1 MFDSVLVANRGEIAC
16 RIIRTC
22 RRLGLRTIAVFSTAD
37 ADARHV
43 ALADERHCVGPAEAA
58 GSYLNAEAIVEA
70 ALAHG
75 AAAIHPGYGFL
86 SEKAVLPELCAHRNL
101 VWIGPSARCIELM
114 GSKIEAKR
122 IARAAGVPTVPG
134 YDGPEQ
140 SATRLRSEAIAIGYP
155 VLIKASAGGGGKGM
169 RRVDKPEDFAA
180 ALDLAR
186 REAAAAFG
194 DDRVLLEKYI
204 ARPRH
209 LEVQLAGDRH
219 GNLVHL
225 FERECSIQRN
235 YQKVI
240 EEAPAAHLHRAIR
253 ERLLDAA
260 LTLGRAIGYDSL
272 GTVEFILDADGGE
285 EPYFLEMNTRL
296 QVEHPVTEAV
306 TGLDLVEL
314 QIRCA
319 AGEPLPVAQED
330 VHVQGAAIEAR
341 VNAED
346 PAAGFRPELGR
357 VVAYREP
364 DGEGVRVDSGLR
376 PGAEVTP
383 YYDSMLVKVIAF
395 GNSRGIAAR
404 RLAAALDR
412 FVILGVG
419 TNRAFLR
426 ALVTHTAF
434 EATAL
439 STRFIA
445 EAFPDGWS
453 PPPLEPWL
461 FATAA
466 AAAVASDRR
475 AAEAEGP
482 GNPWRRLAG
491 FRVLGRCG
499 HPGRVSVRV
508 TATGEKARTIVVTA
522 TGALLRA
529 EVDGTTCEV
538 EPTSTPGEITVR
550 LGDRQERVFCHVAEG
565 SVHLFAAGR
574 AVRVVAALTVEDLA
588 AVAKAKEVHGA
599 DIIASMPGLVTEV
612 AVEVG
617 QTVRRNDAVVVME
630 AMKLVLSLTAPA
642 DGVVRAVHCAAGQ
655 TVAGGTRL
663 IEIEPLANAGE
674 TCGVPC

>member
-1 MFDSVLVANRGEIAC
+1 VFDSVLVANRGEIAC

-37 ADARHV
+37 ADAQHV

-58 GSYLNAEAIVEA
+58 ASYLNAEAIVEA
-70 ALAHG
+70 ALRHG

-86 SEKAVLPELCAHRNL
+86 SEKTVLPDLCARHNL
-101 VWIGPSARCIELM
+101 VWIGPSIRCIELM

-122 IARAAGVPTVPG
+122 IAREAGVPTIPG

-140 SATRLRSEAIAIGYP
+140 SAIRLASEAAAIGYP

-219 GNLVHL
+219 GNLIHL

-235 YQKVI
+235 FQKVI
-240 EEAPAAHLHRAIR
+240 EEAPAQHLHRAIR
-253 ERLLDAA
+253 KRLLDAA
-260 LTLGRAIGYDSL
+260 LKLGRAIGYDSL

-296 QVEHPVTEAV
+296 QVEHTVTEAV

-319 AGEPLPVAQED
+319 AGEPLPLAQEE
-330 VHVQGAAIEAR
+330 VRVQGAAIEAR
-341 VNAED
+341 INAED

-364 DGEGVRVDSGLR
+364 DGEGIRVDSGLR
-376 PGAEVTP
+376 PGTEITP
-383 YYDSMLVKVIAF
+383 YYDSMLAKVIAF
-395 GNSRGIAAR
+395 GDDRGIAAR

-412 FVILGVG
+412 FVILGIG
-419 TNRAFLR
+419 TNRAFLH
-426 ALVTHTAF
+426 ALVTHPAF
-434 EATAL
+434 QATL
-439 STRFIA
+439 TTRFIA
-445 EAFPDGWS
+445 EVFPRGWS
-453 PPPLEPWL
+453 PPPLEPWV
-461 FATAA
+461 FAAA
-466 AAAVASDRR
+466 AAAVASSRR
-475 AAEAEGP
+475 AAEAIGL
-482 GNPWRRLAG
+482 GNPWRCLAG
-491 FRVLGRCG
+491 FRLLSRAG

-508 TATGEKARTIVVTA
+508 AATGEKARTIVVTA
-522 TGALLRA
+522 PGAGALLRA

-550 LGDRQERVFCHVAEG
+550 LDNRQEQAFCHVVDG

-574 AVRVVAALTVEDLA
+574 AIRMAAALAIEDLA
-588 AVAKAKEVHGA
+588 TVTKAQEAQDSDV
-599 DIIASMPGLVTEV
+599 IASMPGLVTGV

-617 QTVRRNDAVVVME
+617 QTVRRNDTVVVME

-655 TVAGGTRL
+655 TVAGGACL
-663 IEIEPLANAGE
+663 IEIEPSAITEE
-674 TCGVPC
+674 TCIPR